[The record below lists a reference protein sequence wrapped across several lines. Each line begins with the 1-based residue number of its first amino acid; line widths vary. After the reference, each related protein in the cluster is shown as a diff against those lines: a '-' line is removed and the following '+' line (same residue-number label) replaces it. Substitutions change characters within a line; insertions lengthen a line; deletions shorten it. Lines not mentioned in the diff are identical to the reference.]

1 MSSQIKSLRDAA
13 NTQPGEYISG
23 GFQAVVV
30 NASSIQTKTGKTM
43 YKAKL
48 SEGDLTVSAT
58 SFTTDFQP
66 HVGKLV
72 KWVGMGLKR
81 GDDYNGVPQI
91 SIGDKARWIPAGDA
105 PTAPANPPQTQTAS
119 SATSA
124 TAIISGAIPGV
135 TVGMAINKAVDIAVR
150 SGDANPEVI
159 WRLASDLIRISDRLQ
174 RGELASE
181 EMEPF

>member
-1 MSSQIKSLRDAA
+1 MSSQIKSLREAA

-81 GDDYNGVPQI
+81 ADDYNGVPQI

-105 PTAPANPPQTQTAS
+105 PTAPASAPQQAHNAP
-119 SATSA
+119 SATQGA
-124 TAIISGAIPGV
+124 TSGPIPGV

-150 SGDANPEVI
+150 SGDTNPEVI

-174 RGELASE
+174 RGELAPE
-181 EMEPF
+181 ESAPF